1 MKRISFYI
9 FYAFAW
15 LISLLPF
22 WILHGL
28 ADFIYFM
35 LYRVFG
41 YRKEVTRNN
50 LRNAFPDKDEKWI
63 RKTSSEFYHNLAD
76 IILEDIKVLTI
87 RQKNL
92 AKRYRYINTEV
103 MERVFEQNKSVILA
117 CGHCGNWEWMGNT
130 LAPMYKEYKGYAIVK
145 PLANKYF
152 DSFMNGLRNRY
163 LPDSIIY
170 MKDTLRT
177 MVKRKNDISIYAFA
191 ADQTPSNPQAAYW
204 GKFMNQ
210 DTPFYLGIEKIAR
223 TLDLPVIY
231 IDLYREKRGYYVGE
245 LSLITDTSKAT
256 KEGEITEAYIQK
268 LEEAIRRNP
277 GIWLWSHKRW
287 KHKRVETEKETQT

>member
-1 MKRISFYI
+1 
-9 FYAFAW
+9 
-15 LISLLPF
+15 
-22 WILHGL
+22 
-28 ADFIYFM
+28 
-35 LYRVFG
+35 
-41 YRKEVTRNN
+41 
-50 LRNAFPDKDEKWI
+50 
-63 RKTSSEFYHNLAD
+63 
-76 IILEDIKVLTI
+76 
-87 RQKNL
+87 
-92 AKRYRYINTEV
+92 
-103 MERVFEQNKSVILA
+103 MERIFEQNKSVILA

-130 LAPMYKEYKGYAIVK
+130 LAPQYKEQKGFAIVK

-152 DSFMNGLRNRY
+152 DGFMNGLRNRY

-177 MVKRKNDISIYAFA
+177 MVKRKNDVSIYAFA

-223 TLDLPVIY
+223 TMDMPVIY

-245 LSLITDTSKAT
+245 LSLITDEAKAT

-287 KHKRVETEKETQT
+287 KHKREQSNNTE